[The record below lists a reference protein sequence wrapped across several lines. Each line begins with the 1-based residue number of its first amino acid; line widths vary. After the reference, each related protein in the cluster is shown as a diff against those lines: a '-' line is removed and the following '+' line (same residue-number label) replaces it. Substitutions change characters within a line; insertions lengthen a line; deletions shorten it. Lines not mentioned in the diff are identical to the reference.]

1 MIRRATPRLQAYIV
15 LGAGGLLAG
24 AAFGR
29 PEPAILVAPLL
40 LAALAGIL
48 FAEDP
53 GLRIDVTAP
62 SDRLLEGDDVR
73 LDIRLQASRRVPWL
87 EVALVLPPDLIAAD
101 GIRARGLQLE
111 PGVPRA
117 YSVLLRGRR
126 WGNHRIQGVVA
137 RARDRLGFFAFE
149 ARIDPGLVLRVFPR
163 PESIRRLI
171 QPAETQASFGNQT
184 SRRAGDGI
192 EFSGVRPYSPGDRI
206 RSVNWRLSSRRTELH
221 VNELHPESSTDVVI
235 LLDTFTDLA
244 AEDQSSL
251 ASAVRAVT
259 GIANHYLRRRDRVG
273 LIAFGA
279 SIRWLTPAT
288 GLLQAYRIVD
298 TLLDA
303 TATVSV
309 SWKGIDL
316 IPPGSLP
323 PKALV
328 VALSPL
334 VDERMIDALFNLRAR
349 GFDVAVIEVRPE
361 SYVAEPSDAFGA
373 TARRIWELQRAM
385 LRDRFARVGV
395 AVAPWSFAV
404 PLEPALEEIS
414 VFRRQGRLVLA

>member
-15 LGAGGLLAG
+15 LGAAGLLAG

-53 GLRIDVTAP
+53 GLQLDVTA
-62 SDRLLEGDDVR
+62 SADRLLEGDDVR
-73 LDIRLQASRRVPWL
+73 IDIRLDASRRVSWL

-101 GIRARGLQLE
+101 GIKARGLRLE

-117 YSVLLRGRR
+117 YSVVLHGRR
-126 WGNHRIQGVVA
+126 WGNHRVQAVVA

-149 ARIDPGLVLRVFPR
+149 ARFDPGLVLRVFPR
-163 PESIRRLI
+163 PEAMRRLI

-206 RSVNWRLSSRRTELH
+206 RSVNWRLSSRRPELH
-221 VNELHPESSTDVVI
+221 VNELHPESSTHVVI
-235 LLDTFTDLA
+235 LLDTFTDVA
-244 AEDQSSL
+244 AADQSSL
-251 ASAVRAVT
+251 TSAVRAVS

-288 GLLQAYRIVD
+288 GLLQAYRIVE

-303 TATVSV
+303 TAAVSV
-309 SWKGIDL
+309 VWKGIDL

-328 VALSPL
+328 LAVSPL
-334 VDERMIDALFNLRAR
+334 VDERMIEALFNLRAR
-349 GFDVAVIEVRPE
+349 GFDLAVIEVRPE
-361 SYVAEPSDAFGA
+361 AYLPEPTDDFGA
-373 TARRIWELQRAM
+373 TARRLWDLQRAM
-385 LRDRFARVGV
+385 LRDRFGGVGV

-414 VFRRQGRLVLA
+414 AFRRHGRLVLA